1 MFYKYFVAAIL
12 HIFFSPQTLRV
23 LFSDPHPPEW
33 NALDM
38 THEFEL
44 IELEEKLPE
53 FDGVKTAFFATLD
66 QKNFNIC
73 NIYRIQN
80 LALWNEFNM

>member
-1 MFYKYFVAAIL
+1 
-12 HIFFSPQTLRV
+12 
-23 LFSDPHPPEW
+23 
-33 NALDM
+33 M

>member
-1 MFYKYFVAAIL
+1 
-12 HIFFSPQTLRV
+12 
-23 LFSDPHPPEW
+23 
-33 NALDM
+33 M

-44 IELEEKLPE
+44 IELEEKLTE
-53 FDGVKTAFFATLD
+53 SDGVKAAFYATLD

-80 LALWNEFNM
+80 PALWNEFKM

>member
-1 MFYKYFVAAIL
+1 MA
-12 HIFFSPQTLRV
+12 
-23 LFSDPHPPEW
+23 
-33 NALDM
+33 
-38 THEFEL
+38 HEFEL
-44 IELEEKLPE
+44 IELEEKLSE

-66 QKNFNIC
+66 PKNCNIC